1 MTTTRGAEEEAR
13 ARTRRARPG
22 HMWASGSA
30 PPPPAAS
37 AECSWPD
44 TFSAGRQQAA
54 GTGRQA
60 AVLHGGLFGVYL
72 SPPGR
77 APAEAVTTAFSSW
90 CFLWANRIVK
100 AKRAGLAS

>member
-54 GTGRQA
+54 GTQAGRQQCSTA
-60 AVLHGGLFGVYL
+60 
-72 SPPGR
+72 
-77 APAEAVTTAFSSW
+77 AFSV
-90 CFLWANRIVK
+90 CTCLRPDARLL
-100 AKRAGLAS
+100 RP

>member
-1 MTTTRGAEEEAR
+1 MTTTRRAEEEAR

-30 PPPPAAS
+30 PPPPPAS

-54 GTGRQA
+54 GRQA